1 MAEGMQHAGQFIIE
15 DIRLVTTTGLEVNL
29 INSVMGITL
38 FEDIFSMTVTG
49 TIAIMDSVNLASLG
63 PLLGQ
68 EYLHLKIRT
77 PFVNK
82 DESAIIDFSKNAFL
96 VHSISKRQKLT
107 GPAGGGVQGVVLSF
121 VSQELVKNQRL
132 KVTQSLTGTWSNI
145 VKKMLTDKK
154 YLNTKKKIDLE
165 PTTGVKKFVAPNV
178 RPLDIVVM
186 GMKQAIAE
194 FKGEP
199 TYLFYETLKGFNF
212 RTLASLYNNPALMEY
227 TTFVPGTNIIPDG
240 QPGAGTIDVF
250 KDLRTVLDY
259 EIVSN
264 NDSIANYRTGMFGS
278 KLITH
283 DIISKSY
290 KAKTYNYHDNWKNE
304 AHIVSGV
311 TEGTPDYP
319 LVSHLTITEEGLRVS
334 DFPARTFLMP
344 TSLSGGV
351 DSQHTTENNTNPY
364 MAYDPHKWA
373 QRRNSQMIQLENALQ
388 VNVLCHGNTLINA
401 GDKILFNLPYGASAK
416 GPKNEQ
422 YDRFYKGPFLIKKI
436 RHDFFITEH
445 PKHEMHMQLVK
456 DSLEEKLDNV
466 GPIEPSSDKS
476 AAVKEY
482 VY

>member
-1 MAEGMQHAGQFIIE
+1 MAEGLQHAGQYIIE
-15 DIRLVTTTGLEVNL
+15 DLRLVTTTGLEVNL
-29 INSVMGITL
+29 ITSVLGITI
-38 FEDIFSMTVTG
+38 FEDISSMTVTG
-49 TIAIMDSVNLASLG
+49 TIAIMDSVNLASHG

-82 DESAIIDFSKNAFL
+82 DESATIDFSKNAFL

-107 GPAGGGVQGVVLSF
+107 GGVQGFVLSF

-132 KVTQSLTGTWSNI
+132 KVTQSLTDTWSNI

-165 PTTGVKKFVAPNV
+165 PTAGVKKFVAPNV
-178 RPLDIVVM
+178 RPLDIIVM
-186 GMKQAIAE
+186 GMKQAVSE

-212 RTLASLYNNPALMEY
+212 RTLASLYNNAALKEYSVME
-227 TTFVPGTNIIPDG
+227 PGTNVKDG
-240 QPGAGTIDVF
+240 IIDVF
-250 KDLRTVLDY
+250 KDLRTVLNY
-259 EIVSN
+259 EIVAN
-264 NDSIANYRTGMFGS
+264 NDSIASYRTGMFGS

-290 KAKTYNYHDNWKNE
+290 ETKIYNYHDNWINE
-304 AHIVSGV
+304 SHIVSGV
-311 TEGTPDYP
+311 TEGKPDHP
-319 LVSHLTITEEGLRVS
+319 LASHLAITEEGLRVS
-334 DFPARTFLMP
+334 DFPARTFMMP

-364 MAYDPHKWA
+364 MAYDPHKWL

-388 VNVLCHGNTLINA
+388 VNILVHGNTLINA
-401 GDKILFNLPYGASAK
+401 GDKVLFNLPYNAVPK
-416 GPKNEQ
+416 GPGNER
-422 YDRFYKGPFLIKKI
+422 YDKFYKGPFLIKKI
-436 RHDFFITEH
+436 RHDFFNGEN
-445 PKHEMHMQLVK
+445 PKHQMNMQLVK

-466 GPIEPSSDKS
+466 GPIEPSAET
-476 AAVKEY
+476 AAAIEEY
-482 VY
+482 KYN

>member
-1 MAEGMQHAGQFIIE
+1 MAEGIYHAGQFIVE
-15 DIRLVTTTGLEVNL
+15 DLRLVTTTGLEVNL

-49 TIAIMDSVNLASLG
+49 TIAIMDSVNLASYG

-77 PFVNK
+77 PFINK
-82 DESAIIDFSKNAFL
+82 DESATIDFSKNAFL
-96 VHSISKRQKLT
+96 VHSISKRQKLS
-107 GPAGGGVQGVVLSF
+107 GGVQGFVLSF

-132 KVTQSLTGTWSNI
+132 RVTQSLTASWSNI

-154 YLNTKKKIDLE
+154 YLNTKKRIDLE
-165 PTTGVKKFVAPNV
+165 PTTGVKKFIAPNV
-178 RPLDIVVM
+178 RPLDIVVL
-186 GMKQAIAE
+186 GMKQAVAVY
-194 FKGEP
+194 KGEP

-227 TTFVPGTNIIPDG
+227 TTFVPGTNIKDG
-240 QPGAGTIDVF
+240 IIDVF
-250 KDLRTVLDY
+250 RDLRTVLDY
-259 EIVSN
+259 QIVSN

-290 KAKTYNYHDNWKNE
+290 DTKIYNYHDNWINE

-311 TEGTPDYP
+311 TEGKPDYP

-388 VNVLCHGNTLINA
+388 VNILVHGNTLINV
-401 GDKILFNLPYGASAK
+401 GDKILFNLPYTSAAK
-416 GPKNEQ
+416 SPKNEQ

-436 RHDFFITEH
+436 RHDFFVTEH

-466 GPIEPSSDKS
+466 GPIEPSSDKP

>member
-1 MAEGMQHAGQFIIE
+1 MAEGLEHAGQYIIE
-15 DIRLVTTTGLEVNL
+15 DLRLVTTTGLEVNL
-29 INSVMGITL
+29 KTSVMGITL

-49 TIAIMDSVNLASLG
+49 TIAIQDSVNLASHG

-82 DESAIIDFSKNAFL
+82 DESATIDFSKNAFL

-107 GPAGGGVQGVVLSF
+107 GGVQGFVLSF

-132 KVTQSLTGTWSNI
+132 KVTQSLTDTWSNI

-165 PTTGVKKFVAPNV
+165 PTSGVKKFVAPNV
-178 RPLDIVVM
+178 RPLDIIVM
-186 GMKQAIAE
+186 GMKQAVALY
-194 FKGEP
+194 KGEP

-212 RTLASLYNNPALMEY
+212 RTLASLYNNAAIMEY
-227 TTFVPGTNIIPDG
+227 STMEPGTNVKDG
-240 QPGAGTIDVF
+240 IVDVF
-250 KDLRTVLDY
+250 KDLRTVLNY

-264 NDSIANYRTGMFGS
+264 NDSIASYRTGMFGS

-290 KAKTYNYHDNWKNE
+290 ETKIYNYHDNWINE

-311 TEGTPDYP
+311 TEGKPDHP

-334 DFPARTFLMP
+334 DFSARTFMMP

-364 MAYDPHKWA
+364 MAYDPHKWL

-388 VNVLCHGNTLINA
+388 VNIMTHGNTLINA
-401 GDKILFNLPYGASAK
+401 GDKVILNLPYTASVKPA
-416 GPKNEQ
+416 GNEKF
-422 YDRFYKGPFLIKKI
+422 DRFYKGPFLIKRI
-436 RHDFFITEH
+436 RHDFIMNSS
-445 PKHEMHMQLVK
+445 PKRHRMYMNLVK
-456 DSLEEKLDNV
+456 DSIEEELEV
-466 GPIEPSSDKS
+466 TGPIEPSAET
-476 AAVKEY
+476 AAAIEEY
-482 VY
+482 KYN

>member
-1 MAEGMQHAGQFIIE
+1 MAEGLQHAGQYIIE
-15 DIRLVTTTGLEVNL
+15 DLRLVTTTGLEVDL
-29 INSVMGITL
+29 TTSVMGITL

-49 TIAIMDSVNLASLG
+49 TIAIQDSVNLASHG

-82 DESAIIDFSKNAFL
+82 DESATIDFSKNAFL
-96 VHSISKRQKLT
+96 VHSISKREKLT
-107 GPAGGGVQGVVLSF
+107 GGVQGFVLSF

-132 KVTQSLTGTWSNI
+132 KVTQSLTDTWSNI

-154 YLNTKKKIDLE
+154 YLNTKKRIDLE
-165 PTTGVKKFVAPNV
+165 PTTGVKKFIAPNV
-178 RPLDIVVM
+178 RPLDIIVL
-186 GMKQAIAE
+186 GMKQAVAVY
-194 FKGEP
+194 KGEP

-212 RTLASLYNNPALMEY
+212 RTLASLYNNAALMEY
-227 TTFVPGTNIIPDG
+227 TTFAPGTNVKDG
-240 QPGAGTIDVF
+240 VIDVF
-250 KDLRTVLDY
+250 KDLRTVLNY

-264 NDSIANYRTGMFGS
+264 SDSLISYRTGMFGS

-290 KAKTYNYHDNWKNE
+290 DTSTYNYHDNWENE
-304 AHIVSGV
+304 SHIVSGV
-311 TEGTPDYP
+311 TEGKPDHP

-364 MAYDPHKWA
+364 MAYDPHKWL

-388 VNVLCHGNTLINA
+388 VNISVHGNTLINA
-401 GDKILFNLPYGASAK
+401 GDKVLLNLPYNAVPK

-422 YDRFYKGPFLIKKI
+422 YDKFYKGPFLIKKI
-436 RHDFFITEH
+436 RHDFFVTEN
-445 PKHEMHMQLVK
+445 PKHQMSMQLVK
-456 DSLEEKLDNV
+456 DSLEEQLDDV
-466 GPIEPSSDKS
+466 GPIEPSADV
-476 AAVKEY
+476 AAAIEEY
-482 VY
+482 TYN

>member
-1 MAEGMQHAGQFIIE
+1 MAKGLQTAGEFIIE
-15 DIRLVTTTGLEVNL
+15 ELKLVTTSGLEVNL

-49 TIAIMDSVNLASLG
+49 TIAIMDSVNLASHG

-68 EYLHLKIRT
+68 EYLHLKIST
-77 PFVNK
+77 PTFK
-82 DESAIIDFSKNAFL
+82 DESAVIDFSKNAFL
-96 VHSISKRQKLT
+96 VHSISKRQKFT
-107 GPAGGGVQGVVLSF
+107 GGVQGFVLSF
-121 VSQELVKNQRL
+121 ASQELVKNQRL
-132 KVTQSLTGTWSNI
+132 NGTQSLTDTWSNI

-178 RPLDIVVM
+178 RPLDIIVM
-186 GMKQAIAE
+186 GMKQAVSE

-212 RTLASLYNNPALMEY
+212 RTLASLYNNAPQLDYIAV
-227 TTFVPGTNIIPDG
+227 VPGSNPVGSKDYNI
-240 QPGAGTIDVF
+240 
-250 KDLRTVLDY
+250 LNEMRTVLSY

-290 KAKTYNYHDNWKNE
+290 ETKIYNYHDNFKNE
-304 AHIVSGV
+304 SHIVGGV
-311 TEGTPDYP
+311 TAGTPEFP
-319 LVSHLTITEEGLRVS
+319 LASALALNDKGLRVS

-364 MAYDPHKWA
+364 MAYDPHKWL

-388 VNVLCHGNTLINA
+388 VNIMVHGNTLINA
-401 GDKILFNLPYGASAK
+401 GDKVILNLPWAAVAK
-416 GPKNEQ
+416 PAGDVKF
-422 YDRFYKGPFLIKKI
+422 DRFYKGPFLIKRI
-436 RHDFFITEH
+436 RHDFIMNSS
-445 PKHEMHMQLVK
+445 PKRHRMYMNLVK
-456 DSLEEKLDNV
+456 DSLEEELDIT
-466 GPIEPSSDKS
+466 GPIEPSADR
-476 AAVKEY
+476 AAAIEEY
-482 VY
+482 TYN

>member
-1 MAEGMQHAGQFIIE
+1 MAEGLQHAGQFIIE
-15 DIRLVTTTGLEVNL
+15 DLRLVTTTGLEVNL
-29 INSVMGITL
+29 ITSVIGITF

-49 TIAIMDSVNLASLG
+49 TIAIMDSVNLASHG

-82 DESAIIDFSKNAFL
+82 DESTTIDFSENAFL

-107 GPAGGGVQGVVLSF
+107 GGVQGFVLSF

-132 KVTQSLTGTWSNI
+132 RVTQSLTDTWSNI

-165 PTTGVKKFVAPNV
+165 PTTGVKKFVAPNI
-178 RPLDIVVM
+178 RPLDVVIM
-186 GMKQAIAE
+186 GMKQAVAAY
-194 FKGEP
+194 KGEP
-199 TYLFYETLKGFNF
+199 TYIFYETLKGFNF
-212 RTLASLYNNPALMEY
+212 RTLASLYNNAPIVEY
-227 TTFVPGTNIIPDG
+227 STIEPGTNIKDG
-240 QPGAGTIDVF
+240 IIDVF
-250 KDLRTVLDY
+250 KDLQTIINY
-259 EIVSN
+259 EIISN
-264 NDSIANYRTGMFGS
+264 NDSIASYRTGMYGS

-290 KAKTYNYHDNWKNE
+290 NTKVYNYHDNWANE

-311 TEGTPDYP
+311 TEGTPDFP

-351 DSQHTTENNTNPY
+351 DSQHQTENNTSPY

-373 QRRNSQMIQLENALQ
+373 QQRNSQMIQLENALQ
-388 VNVLCHGNTLINA
+388 INVLVHGNTLINA
-401 GDKILFNLPYGASAK
+401 GDKVLLNIPYTASAK
-416 GPKNEQ
+416 GPKNER
-422 YDRFYKGPFLIKKI
+422 YDKFYKGPFLIKKI
-436 RHDFFITEH
+436 RHEFFVQENQ
-445 PKHEMHMQLVK
+445 KHKMHMQLVK
-456 DSLEEKLDNV
+456 DSLEEKLDDV
-466 GPIEPSSDKS
+466 GPIEPSAEIS
-476 AAVKEY
+476 AGVDEY
-482 VY
+482 EYGNLGP

>member
-1 MAEGMQHAGQFIIE
+1 MAEGLQHAGQYIIE
-15 DIRLVTTTGLEVNL
+15 DLRLVTTTGLEVNL
-29 INSVMGITL
+29 KTSVMGITL

-49 TIAIMDSVNLASLG
+49 TIAIQDSVNLASHG

-82 DESAIIDFSKNAFL
+82 DESATIDFSKNAFL

-107 GPAGGGVQGVVLSF
+107 GGVQGFVLSF

-132 KVTQSLTGTWSNI
+132 KVTQSLTDTWSNI

-165 PTTGVKKFVAPNV
+165 PTSGVKKFVAPNV
-178 RPLDIVVM
+178 RPLDIIVM
-186 GMKQAIAE
+186 GMKQAVALY
-194 FKGEP
+194 KGEP

-212 RTLASLYNNPALMEY
+212 RTLASLYNNAAIMEY
-227 TTFVPGTNIIPDG
+227 STMEPGTNVKDG
-240 QPGAGTIDVF
+240 IVDVF
-250 KDLRTVLDY
+250 KDLRTVLNY

-264 NDSIANYRTGMFGS
+264 NDSIASYRTGMFGS

-290 KAKTYNYHDNWKNE
+290 ETKIYNYHDNWINE

-311 TEGTPDYP
+311 TEGKPDHP

-334 DFPARTFLMP
+334 DFSARTFMMP

-364 MAYDPHKWA
+364 MAYDPHKWL

-388 VNVLCHGNTLINA
+388 VNIMTHGNTLINA
-401 GDKILFNLPYGASAK
+401 GDKVILNLPYTASVKPA
-416 GPKNEQ
+416 GNEKF
-422 YDRFYKGPFLIKKI
+422 DRFYKGPFLIKRI
-436 RHDFFITEH
+436 RHDFIMNSS
-445 PKHEMHMQLVK
+445 PKRHRMYMNLVK
-456 DSLEEKLDNV
+456 DSIEEELEIT
-466 GPIEPSSDKS
+466 GPTEPSAETTADII
-476 AAVKEY
+476 EY
-482 VY
+482 TYN

>member
-1 MAEGMQHAGQFIIE
+1 MAEGLQHAGQYIIE
-15 DIRLVTTTGLEVNL
+15 DLRLVTTTGLEVNL
-29 INSVMGITL
+29 ITSVLGITI
-38 FEDIFSMTVTG
+38 FEDISSMTVTG
-49 TIAIMDSVNLASLG
+49 TIAIMDSVNLASHG

-82 DESAIIDFSKNAFL
+82 DESATIDFSKNAFL

-107 GPAGGGVQGVVLSF
+107 GGVQGFVLSF

-132 KVTQSLTGTWSNI
+132 KVTQSLTDTWSNI

-165 PTTGVKKFVAPNV
+165 PTAGVKKFVAPNV
-178 RPLDIVVM
+178 RPLDIIVM
-186 GMKQAIAE
+186 GMKQAVSE

-212 RTLASLYNNPALMEY
+212 RTLASLYNNAALMEY
-227 TTFVPGTNIIPDG
+227 SVMEPGTNVKDG
-240 QPGAGTIDVF
+240 IIDVF
-250 KDLRTVLDY
+250 KDLRTVLNY
-259 EIVSN
+259 EIVAN
-264 NDSIANYRTGMFGS
+264 NDSIASYRTGMFGS

-290 KAKTYNYHDNWKNE
+290 ETKIYNYHDNWINE
-304 AHIVSGV
+304 SHIVSGV
-311 TEGTPDYP
+311 TEGKPDHP
-319 LVSHLTITEEGLRVS
+319 LASHLAITEEGLRVS
-334 DFPARTFLMP
+334 DFPARTFMMP

-364 MAYDPHKWA
+364 MAYDPHKWL

-388 VNVLCHGNTLINA
+388 VNILVHGNTLINA
-401 GDKILFNLPYGASAK
+401 GDKVLFNLPYNAVPK
-416 GPKNEQ
+416 GPGNER
-422 YDRFYKGPFLIKKI
+422 YDKFYKGPFLIKKI
-436 RHDFFITEH
+436 RHDFFNGEN
-445 PKHEMHMQLVK
+445 PKHQMNMQLVK

-466 GPIEPSSDKS
+466 GPIEPSAET
-476 AAVKEY
+476 AAAIEEY
-482 VY
+482 KYN

>member
-1 MAEGMQHAGQFIIE
+1 MAEGLQHAGQYIIE
-15 DIRLVTTTGLEVNL
+15 DLRLVTTTGLEINL
-29 INSVMGITL
+29 ITSVLGITL

-49 TIAIMDSVNLASLG
+49 TIAIMDSVNLASHG

-68 EYLHLKIRT
+68 EYLHLKIKT

-82 DESAIIDFSKNAFL
+82 DESNTIDFSKNAFL

-107 GPAGGGVQGVVLSF
+107 GGVQGFVLSF

-132 KVTQSLTGTWSNI
+132 KVTQSLTDTWSNI

-165 PTTGVKKFVAPNV
+165 PTAGVKKFVAPNV
-178 RPLDIVVM
+178 RPLDIIVM
-186 GMKQAIAE
+186 GMKQAVSE

-212 RTLASLYNNPALMEY
+212 RTLASLYNNAALMEY
-227 TTFVPGTNIIPDG
+227 SVMEPGTNVKDG
-240 QPGAGTIDVF
+240 IIDVF
-250 KDLRTVLDY
+250 KDLRTVLNY
-259 EIVSN
+259 EIVAN
-264 NDSIANYRTGMFGS
+264 NDSIASYRTGMFGS

-290 KAKTYNYHDNWKNE
+290 ETKIYNYHDNWINE
-304 AHIVSGV
+304 SHIVSGV
-311 TEGTPDYP
+311 TEGKPDHP
-319 LVSHLTITEEGLRVS
+319 LASHLAITEEGLRVS
-334 DFPARTFLMP
+334 DFPARTFMMP

-364 MAYDPHKWA
+364 MAYDPHKWL

-388 VNVLCHGNTLINA
+388 VNILVHGNTLINA
-401 GDKILFNLPYGASAK
+401 GDKVLFNLPYNAVPK
-416 GPKNEQ
+416 GPGNER
-422 YDRFYKGPFLIKKI
+422 YDKFYKGPFLIKKI
-436 RHDFFITEH
+436 RHDFFNGEN
-445 PKHEMHMQLVK
+445 PKHQMNMQLVK

-466 GPIEPSSDKS
+466 GPIEPSAET
-476 AAVKEY
+476 AAAIEEY
-482 VY
+482 KYN